1 MELNE
6 EQRIAFERIQAGE
19 NIFLTGPAGA
29 GKSFL
34 VKHIVT
40 WAKEVANKTIAT
52 TALTGCAALLLGT
65 KAKTLHSWAGIGLG
79 REPVNI
85 LESNIRKRGQVVRH
99 WKKTAILVIDEISMM
114 TPELY
119 EKLDTLGKRLRQS
132 TKPWGGLQLVLCGDF
147 FQLPPVS
154 KGLSGELPGRFV
166 FESPLW
172 AASELKPAVLT
183 QIVRQSDIAFQTL
196 LNECRVGCPS
206 ETSIELLNS
215 RQGLD
220 WKDKIIRPTLLFSRN
235 LEVDNVNKK
244 NIDALKTEKQ
254 VFKAKTVIRYELDPD
269 ESDEEIPVDANLERH
284 VQKLDDDANYTPD
297 LELKLGCQVMLI
309 VNLCVEEGYVNG
321 SRGVITDFEPGTN
334 NPIVQ
339 FLQGPPKVIMRQRW
353 KSATNKRV
361 VRSQIPLRV
370 AYAATIHKSQGAT
383 LDCAL
388 VDIGAST
395 FEYGQAYVALS
406 RVRNLE
412 SLYIWG
418 LDPSRIRAHPSV
430 KEFYNTLQQSQRQ
443 SDS

>member
-40 WAKEVANKTIAT
+40 WATTIANKTIAT

-79 REPVNI
+79 REPVSI
-85 LESNIRKRGQVVRH
+85 LESNIRKNGKIVRR
-99 WKKTAILVIDEISMM
+99 WRKTNILVIDEISMM
-114 TPELY
+114 TPELF
-119 EKLDTLGKRLRQS
+119 EKLDSIGKRLRLNQH
-132 TKPWGGLQLVLCGDF
+132 PWGGIQLILCGDF
-147 FQLPPVS
+147 YQLPPVS
-154 KGLSGELPGRFV
+154 KGLSGEMPGRFV

-172 AASELKPAVLT
+172 AASNLKPAHLT
-183 QIVRQSDIAFQTL
+183 KIVRQTDSLFQTL
-196 LNECRVGCPS
+196 LNECRVGSPS
-206 ETSIELLNS
+206 KTSVDLLYS

-220 WKDKIIRPTLLFSRN
+220 WKENKIRPTLLFSRN
-235 LEVDNVNKK
+235 IEVDNVNQK
-244 NIDALKTEKQ
+244 NLDALKTEKQ

-269 ESDEEIPVDANLERH
+269 ESDEDIPTEGNLERH
-284 VQKLDDDANYTPD
+284 VQKLDDDANYVPN
-297 LELKLGCQVMLI
+297 LELKIGCQVMLI
-309 VNLCVEEGYVNG
+309 VNLSVEEGLVNG
-321 SRGVITDFEPGTN
+321 SRGVITGFEEGTH

-339 FLQGPPKVIMRQRW
+339 FLYGPPKPIMRQPW
-353 KSATNKRV
+353 KSQTNKRL

-406 RVRNLE
+406 RVRNIE

-418 LDPSRIRAHPSV
+418 LDPSRIRAHPAV
-430 KEFYNTLQQSQRQ
+430 KEFYQTLQTS
-443 SDS
+443 

>member
-29 GKSFL
+29 GKSYL
-34 VKHIVT
+34 VKHIVK
-40 WAKEVANKTIAT
+40 WATEVANKSIAT

-79 REPVNI
+79 REPVST
-85 LESNIRKRGQVVRH
+85 LESNVRKSGNAVRR
-99 WKKTAILVIDEISMM
+99 WRKTAILVIDEISMI

-119 EKLDTLGKRLRQS
+119 EKLDTIGKRLRLS
-132 TKPWGGLQLVLCGDF
+132 PKPWGGIQLVLCGDF

-154 KGLSGELPGRFV
+154 KGISGEMPGRFV
-166 FESPLW
+166 FEWPVW
-172 AASELKPAVLT
+172 VASELKPALLT
-183 QIVRQSDIAFQTL
+183 QIVRQTDIDFQTL
-196 LNECRVGCPS
+196 LNECRIGRPS
-206 ETSIELLNS
+206 EASIELLNS

-220 WKDKIIRPTLLFSRN
+220 WKEHKIRPTLLFSRN
-235 LEVDNVNKK
+235 VEVDNVNKK
-244 NIDALKTEKQ
+244 NLDAIKAEKQ
-254 VFKAKTVIRYELDPD
+254 LFKAKTVIRYELDPD
-269 ESDEEIPVDANLERH
+269 ESDEDIPTDGNLERH
-284 VQKLDDDANYTPD
+284 VQKLDDDANYTAS
-297 LELKLGCQVMLI
+297 LELKVGCQVMLI

-321 SRGVITDFEPGTN
+321 SRGVIVDFEQATN

-353 KSATNKRV
+353 KSSTNKRV

-418 LDPSRIRAHPSV
+418 LDPSRIRAHPAV
-430 KEFYNTLQQSQRQ
+430 KEFYETLQKE
-443 SDS
+443 